1 MVFNEKIGERVI
13 LLIRCVIRDC
23 LLTIRHK
30 KISVKE
36 RTTISFVGVGVFLVL

>member
-13 LLIRCVIRDC
+13 LLIRFVIRDC

-30 KISVKE
+30 KTYVKE
-36 RTTISFVGVGVFLVL
+36 RNTISFVGVGVLVL